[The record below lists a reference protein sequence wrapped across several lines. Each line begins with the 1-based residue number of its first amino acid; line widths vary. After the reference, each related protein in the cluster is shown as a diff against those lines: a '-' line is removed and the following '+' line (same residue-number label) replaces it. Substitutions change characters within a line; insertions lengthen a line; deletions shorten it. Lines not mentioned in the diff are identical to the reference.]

1 MITTYRINVNEI
13 SVELLNSIKEAFKG
27 KTVEI
32 TVTEAIDETDYLLQS
47 EANKKMLIQSV
58 AELEE
63 GKGISFSVNELET
76 KYGK

>member
-1 MITTYRINVNEI
+1 MTTTYRINVNEI